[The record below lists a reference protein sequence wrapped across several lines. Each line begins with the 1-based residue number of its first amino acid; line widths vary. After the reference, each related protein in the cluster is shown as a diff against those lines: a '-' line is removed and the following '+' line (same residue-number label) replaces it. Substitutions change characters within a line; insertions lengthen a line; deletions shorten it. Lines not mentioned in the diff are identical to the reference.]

1 MSELKNTTMALTKH
15 IMVRVNQQ
23 DYNTLSKQAEDA
35 RLSISAF
42 ARQKLLVEPQEKNY

>member
-1 MSELKNTTMALTKH
+1 MALTKH

-23 DYNTLSKQAEDA
+23 DYDLLNKQAEAA

-42 ARQKLLVEPQEKNY
+42 ARQKLLLETQEKNS